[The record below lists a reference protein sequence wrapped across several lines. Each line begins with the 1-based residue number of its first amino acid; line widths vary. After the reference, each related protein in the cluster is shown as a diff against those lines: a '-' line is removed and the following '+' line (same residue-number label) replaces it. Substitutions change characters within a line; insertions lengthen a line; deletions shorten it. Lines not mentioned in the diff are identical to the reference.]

1 MTKPKRNANA
11 QPEGSPGA
19 SRTSLGEKLALVPD
33 RPGVYLMKDREGKVI
48 YVGKAIS
55 LRRRVRSY
63 FHGLP
68 RGEGTVP
75 ARHAGT
81 KVGQMVAEVADLDW
95 IVTDSEAEALILESN
110 LIKRHRPWFNVKLRD
125 DKAYPYI
132 KVTTNETY
140 PRLVI
145 VRRPQADGARYFGP
159 YTSSTAVRETLQFI
173 RKLFPIRTCQL
184 ELDKGQRRSRPCL
197 LYHIGRCPGPCVDG
211 LTTPEEYRQIIDEIC
226 LFLEGRQEKLVAGLR
241 QRMKEAAAGL
251 AFERA
256 ARLRD
261 VLQAIEKVVERQKI
275 VSPRLGDVD
284 VIGLARDERLALA
297 CAAVLFVRDGKLVG
311 RETFFL
317 DWAVPDSN
325 PESSA
330 RPPRPP
336 VPPLS
341 PTPMLGASCRPVEA
355 GEVAEILSTFL
366 SRYYAQ
372 ATFVPPE
379 IWLTA
384 PLRPEDQRLL
394 VAWLGRRRLEVERER
409 NGQVRIIVPRR
420 GERAALVRL
429 ADENANEALREYVE
443 STSRREAANQ
453 KGMEELARVLG
464 LPGLPWRI
472 EAYDISNL
480 QEREPVAAMVVLE
493 GGEPAPSEYRKFK
506 MRTPGPDD
514 FAMMAEVVER
524 RFRHGLSE
532 RQELAAMGLL
542 GTIERRPP
550 AWMTKGGHRE
560 PAGGPAKAG
569 PEASPDVGGRR
580 TSARFAILP
589 DLVVIDGG
597 PGQLNAAVEVLDRL
611 GLRALPIIGLAKENE
626 WIYVPGQAE
635 PVILPVHSPAL
646 HLLQRVRDEAHRF
659 GLSFHRRLRGRRVLA
674 SQLDDV
680 PGIGPARKK
689 ALLQAFGSL
698 SGIRRASVEEL
709 AAVPGI
715 SRELAVRIHEH
726 LGGM

>member
-1 MTKPKRNANA
+1 MPGPKTVNRVQAKCQGGYEDMTRSKQSASIRSE
-11 QPEGSPGA
+11 QGA
-19 SRTSLGEKLALVPD
+19 GVIQTSLREKLALLPG
-33 RPGVYLMKDREGKVI
+33 RPGVYLMKDRQGKVI
-48 YVGKAIS
+48 YIGKAVS

-63 FHGLP
+63 FQGLSK
-68 RGEGTVP
+68 GEGGVP
-75 ARHAGT
+75 KRHAGT
-81 KVGQMVAEVADLDW
+81 KVGQMVAEVTDLDW

-110 LIKRHRPWFNVKLRD
+110 LIKLHRPWFNVKLRD

-317 DWAVPDSN
+317 DWAANAQS
-325 PESSA
+325 
-330 RPPRPP
+330 RPA
-336 VPPLS
+336 
-341 PTPMLGASCRPVEA
+341 GA

-384 PLRPEDQRLL
+384 PVRPEDQRLL

-532 RQELAAMGLL
+532 RRDLAAMGLL

-550 AWMTKGGHRE
+550 AWMTKGGDRE

-580 TSARFAILP
+580 TPARFAILP

-611 GLRALPIIGLAKENE
+611 GLGALPVIGLAKENE

-635 PVILPVHSPAL
+635 PVILPGHSPAL

-689 ALLQAFGSL
+689 ALLQAFGSI
-698 SGIRRASVEEL
+698 SRIRRASVEEL